1 MEDDGR
7 RYLNVAQA
15 EARYGPRESA
25 FRKWIANGQLGSAV
39 VRAGRLVFLDA
50 LVLDKRLLQT
60 GNLLVAGAQS
70 RLAESQHSRRNDRA
84 VEDRLLKPA
93 KHQSPNHARSI
104 ETMKPIT

>member
-60 GNLLVAGAQS
+60 GNLLVGGAQS
-70 RLAESQHSRRNDRA
+70 RRAELHRSQSKR
-84 VEDRLLKPA
+84 K
-93 KHQSPNHARSI
+93 SYRS
-104 ETMKPIT
+104 TP